1 MIKETIVRKFEIAG
15 PGKLKSVTTGRGYE
29 DYYLIIT
36 LKARYGGIEENGESR
51 YCCDIG
57 KVKMPLKKEDYEEI
71 RNKLLNNKTKDM
83 NGILAVEGEL
93 KMDEQDKWYIVEKR
107 NNIRTQH

>member
-1 MIKETIVRKFEIAG
+1 MFFTKCQDLVAQLLR
-15 PGKLKSVTTGRGYE
+15 SVTI
-29 DYYLIIT
+29 IIT
-36 LKARYGGIEENGESR
+36 LKARYGGIEENGESK

-93 KMDEQDKWYIVEKR
+93 EIKLKENK
-107 NNIRTQH
+107 

>member
-1 MIKETIVRKFEIAG
+1 MSKIVCFSLNSQDLVAR
-15 PGKLKSVTTGRGYE
+15 LLRSVTI
-29 DYYLIIT
+29 IIT
-36 LKARYGGIEENGESR
+36 LKARYGGIEENGESK